1 LELNVKYRLRVKK
14 DLVESVNIETLD
26 ALKRALKE
34 LGYSK
39 KAVNEIVK
47 WYK

>member
-1 LELNVKYRLRVKK
+1 LELNVKYGLKVKRYA
-14 DLVESVNIETLD
+14 VESVNIETLD

-34 LGYSK
+34 LGYSR

>member
-1 LELNVKYRLRVKK
+1 LELNVKYRLRVKRK
-14 DLVESVNIETLD
+14 LVGSVNIETLD
-26 ALKRALKE
+26 ALKRALTE
-34 LGYSK
+34 IGYSK